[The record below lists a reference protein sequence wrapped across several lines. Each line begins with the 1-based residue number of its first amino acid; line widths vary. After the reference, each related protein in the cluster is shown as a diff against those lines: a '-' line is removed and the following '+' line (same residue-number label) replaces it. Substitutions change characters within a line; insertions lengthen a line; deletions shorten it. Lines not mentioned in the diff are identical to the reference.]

1 MGRQSMSSGTRSPR
15 VVLPAELDLAQLR
28 RRLLEAAALV
38 AALVLVALL
47 APGLGGVRDQ
57 LARAAPG
64 WLAAAVV
71 LEVLSCLSY
80 VLGFRP
86 VFCPQMSRRTTAELA
101 LSELGVGSIV
111 PAAGAGG
118 LALGV
123 WALRRSGLSAERIA
137 TRTVAFFVIKG
148 MANWVAVAVVG
159 LVAAAGLAGPHLS
172 LALTLVPALIAIAGI
187 VLVFSLPWLSR
198 RWAPRPHA
206 PGAGRGRRAVTQL
219 LMSLPEGVRE
229 ARRLLR
235 SGNPA
240 VIVGSLGYWAF
251 DNAVLWACFKAL
263 GYHVPLV
270 VVLLAYLIG
279 QLGGILPLPGGVGGV
294 DGGLIGTFV
303 VYGTPFAAATAAVL
317 IYRLILFWV
326 PLILAVP
333 AFVGL
338 RRGLNRPDRPDLCA
352 DPVAATAALTR

>member
-1 MGRQSMSSGTRSPR
+1 MERQSTSNGTRGPR
-15 VVLPAELDLAQLR
+15 VVLPAELDPAQLR
-28 RRLLEAAALV
+28 RRVLQVVALL
-38 AALVLVALL
+38 AALVLVAWL
-47 APGLGGVRDQ
+47 APGLGEVRDH

-64 WLAAAVV
+64 WLAVAVL

-80 VLGFRP
+80 VLMFRP

-111 PAAGAGG
+111 PVAGAGG

-123 WALRRSGLSAERIA
+123 WALRRSGLSPERIA
-137 TRTVAFFVIKG
+137 TRTVAFFLIKSL
-148 MANWVAVAVVG
+148 ANWVAVAVVG
-159 LVAAAGLAGPHLS
+159 LVAAAGLAGRHLS

-187 VLVFSLPWLSR
+187 VLVFALPWLSR
-198 RWAPRPHA
+198 RWTPRTHA
-206 PGAGRGRRAVTQL
+206 LGAGRGRRAVRHL
-219 LMSLPEGVRE
+219 LLSLPEGVRE
-229 ARRLLR
+229 AGRLVR
-235 SGNPA
+235 SGNAA
-240 VIVGSLGYWAF
+240 VILGSLGYWAF

-263 GYHVPLV
+263 GYQVPLV
-270 VVLLAYLIG
+270 VVLLGYLIG

-294 DGGLIGTFV
+294 DGGLIGTLV

-326 PLILAVP
+326 PLLLAVP

-352 DPVAATAALTR
+352 DPVAATPALTH